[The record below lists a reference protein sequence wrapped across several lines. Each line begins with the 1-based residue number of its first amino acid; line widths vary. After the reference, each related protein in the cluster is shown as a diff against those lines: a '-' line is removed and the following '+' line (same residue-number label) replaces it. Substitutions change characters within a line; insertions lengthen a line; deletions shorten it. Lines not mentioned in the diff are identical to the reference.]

1 MTMDIEKLRQYCLS
15 KPEVTESFPFD
26 DVTLVFK
33 VSNKIFALVDI
44 SGDISIN
51 LKCNPE
57 LAIDLRERYPAVQP
71 GYHMN
76 KTHWNTVIIDGS
88 VSDKLLKEWIEHS
101 YWLVVS
107 QLPKKIRLKI
117 ETTIID

>member
-1 MTMDIEKLRQYCLS
+1 MDIEKLREFCLS

-26 DVTLVFK
+26 EETLVFK
-33 VSNKIFALVDI
+33 VSEKIFALANLE
-44 SGDISIN
+44 GELSIN

-57 LAIDLRERYPAVQP
+57 LVIELRERYPAVQP

-88 VSDKLLKEWIEHS
+88 VPDKLLKEWIDHS
-101 YWLVVS
+101 YWLIVS
-107 QLPKKIRLKI
+107 QLPKVIRLKI
-117 ETTIID
+117 ENKILEI